1 MRLHNCYKSS
11 PNVMAQIF
19 ISYRRHDTA
28 YVAATL
34 NDKLQQHFGP
44 NSVFFDVD
52 NIPLGVDFR
61 EHIGNAVGQCDVLL
75 VIIGDQWLGPLNS
88 QGKRRIDDPSD
99 YVRIEIESALKRN
112 IPIIP
117 VLVEEATMPAP
128 ADLPDAIQSLAFRNA
143 AEIRAG
149 RDLRQ
154 HIEQLIVGLEAI
166 FKSPKAEEKT
176 APSEKPGP
184 AQTTT
189 TANEELPP
197 AEEKLRPSEKPSS
210 AKGRSSKKRAADTRG
225 RKTSKPAG
233 DPSVVLEEIN
243 KALKDFTSPY
253 LYVGEAMPLTK
264 LNNALGAYAPRVSP
278 EDVLLFF
285 DNTVFGGGKD
295 GLLLTSDAVYW
306 HNITSSPGKITYDNI
321 QTVEFVESTSFFA
334 AANILI
340 NQAAIELSMGE
351 KNKLVALAN
360 AIRNLADYAKRE
372 HEQLD

>member
-1 MRLHNCYKSS
+1 
-11 PNVMAQIF
+11 MAQIF

-75 VIIGDQWLGPLNS
+75 VIVGDQWLGPLNS

-154 HIEQLIVGLEAI
+154 HIEQLIVGLESI
-166 FKSPKAEEKT
+166 FESPKTKEKT
-176 APSEKPGP
+176 ATPEKPVT
-184 AQTTT
+184 AQTITA
-189 TANEELPP
+189 ANEKLAP

-210 AKGRSSKKRAADTRG
+210 AKGRYGKKHGADTRL
-225 RKTSKPAG
+225 RKTSKQSG
-233 DPSVVLEEIN
+233 DPLVMLEEI
-243 KALKDFTSPY
+243 KK
-253 LYVGEAMPLTK
+253 
-264 LNNALGAYAPRVSP
+264 
-278 EDVLLFF
+278 
-285 DNTVFGGGKD
+285 
-295 GLLLTSDAVYW
+295 
-306 HNITSSPGKITYDNI
+306 
-321 QTVEFVESTSFFA
+321 
-334 AANILI
+334 
-340 NQAAIELSMGE
+340 
-351 KNKLVALAN
+351 
-360 AIRNLADYAKRE
+360 
-372 HEQLD
+372 